1 MDNLWLKIKIW
12 TKVVIISVVVIFLLI
27 FVMEN
32 ANKEITIWW
41 WFGREVATTALMLIG
56 CMFLAGV
63 ICTLLVRVAAKT
75 MRQVRE
81 LKQHNANLQMRQDVA
96 EIKTKAAMLQTKP
109 PITPSDAANK
119 GN

>member
-56 CMFLAGV
+56 
-63 ICTLLVRVAAKT
+63 TLLVRVAAKT